1 MNTKRAAVLI
11 AIVLCGSFALGQ
23 NSSTTGD
30 GDAAQVAANE
40 KAVEVRRLVRQL
52 EDPKREKR
60 DAAEQALSKL
70 GSSVLA
76 MLPEINARTSGELKT
91 RLTRI
96 REQLEK
102 SRVEDAAQATRVTLQ
117 GTMNLSDALDKI
129 KEQTGNTIVD
139 YRATFNQDSP
149 DTEVTVDIVDAP
161 FWDALDQLLDEANLD
176 IYTFVGESKQLAVVG
191 TQDGMLPRHERG
203 VYSGLFR
210 IEPTTVTSERNLRNP
225 QGDMLRMNVEM
236 VWEPRVLPILI
247 RLDLED
253 LEITTDNEESVAV
266 TTTGTIQLPVQP
278 GVASVDIR
286 LPLGLPSR
294 EAAKI
299 SSLKGKFTA
308 LVPGGDVKFE
318 FDDLLA
324 KNVQQKKGGLTVVL
338 DQVRSNGGIQM
349 VYIRMRFNQASESLQ
364 SHLDWVENNTI
375 QLIDPEGKPADDP
388 NYEKYLERQS
398 EIGYKYIFPLE
409 VKDLKGWKLTYT
421 TPAGIA
427 EVPVE
432 YELKDIDL
440 P

>member
-1 MNTKRAAVLI
+1 MNTLKVAVITALI
-11 AIVLCGSFALGQ
+11 LWGSNLLGQ
-23 NSSTTGD
+23 DDVQNTV
-30 GDAAQVAANE
+30 GDAVQAVGNDN
-40 KAVEVRRLVRQL
+40 AVEIRRLVRQL
-52 EDPKREKR
+52 EDPKREQR
-60 DAAEQALSKL
+60 DAAEKALSEL
-70 GSSVLA
+70 GPSVLA

-96 REQLEK
+96 REQLEN
-102 SRVEDAAQATRVTLQ
+102 SRIEDAAKATKVTLQ
-117 GTMNLSDALDKI
+117 GTMNLSEALDKI
-129 KEQTGNTIVD
+129 KTQTGNTIVD
-139 YRATFNQDSP
+139 YRATFNQESP
-149 DTEVTVDIVDAP
+149 DTEVTIDIVDAP

-176 IYTFVGESKQLAVVG
+176 IYTFVGESKQLAIVG
-191 TQDGMLPRHERG
+191 TQDGSLPRHKRG

-210 IEPTTVTSERNLRNP
+210 VEPTTITSERNLRNA
-225 QGDMLRMNVEM
+225 QADLLRMNVEM

-247 RLDLED
+247 RVDLED
-253 LEITTDNEESVAV
+253 LEIKTDNEESVSV

-294 EAAKI
+294 EAKKI

-318 FDDLLA
+318 FDDLEA
-324 KNVQQKKGGLTVVL
+324 KNVQRKKGGLTVVL
-338 DQVRSNGGIQM
+338 DQVRNNGGIQM

-375 QLIDPEGKPADDP
+375 QLIDPEGRPADDP

-398 EIGYKYIFPLE
+398 EIGYKYIFPLD

-432 YELKDIDL
+432 YELKDIEL

>member
-1 MNTKRAAVLI
+1 M
-11 AIVLCGSFALGQ
+11 LGQ
-23 NSSTTGD
+23 D
-30 GDAAQVAANE
+30 GSESKDGVSQDVAVTE

-60 DAAEQALSKL
+60 DAAEKELSKL
-70 GSSVLA
+70 GASVLA

-102 SRVEDAAQATRVTLQ
+102 SRVEDAAQSTRVTLQ
-117 GTMNLSDALDKI
+117 GTMNLSEALEKI
-129 KEQTGNTIVD
+129 KEQTDNTIVD

-149 DTEVTVDIVDAP
+149 DTEVTVDIVDTP
-161 FWDALDQLLDEANLD
+161 FWSALDQLLDEANLD

-191 TQDGMLPRHERG
+191 TQDGGLPRHERG

-210 IEPTTVTSERNLRNP
+210 IEPTTISSERNLRNP
-225 QGDMLRMNVEM
+225 QADMLRMNVEM

-247 RLDLED
+247 RVDLED
-253 LEITTDNEESVAV
+253 LEITTDNDESISV

-294 EAAKI
+294 EAKKI

-318 FDDLLA
+318 FDDLQA
-324 KNVQQKKGGLTVVL
+324 KNVQKKKGGLTVVL

-349 VYIRMRFNQASESLQ
+349 VYVRMRFNQASESLQ

-375 QLIDPEGKPADDP
+375 QLIDPDGKPADDP

-409 VKDLKGWKLTYT
+409 AKDLKGWKLTYT

-432 YELKDIDL
+432 YELKDINL